1 MRKRNQKR
9 LPADL
14 EAYLAL
20 GPGEHIL
27 ADAAS
32 TGERWSVGT
41 ESALYLSGDGE
52 WRRLPWEAI
61 ERAEW
66 DSATSALTLVEVTDW
81 GQPEIPIV
89 VTVVDGGRL
98 IDLVRE
104 RVTKSVVI
112 RVFAAVH
119 GRKGLS
125 VVGRR
130 APTGKGDVTWSY
142 VLAAGLDP
150 ADPLVAEVADRT
162 LEEARAEL
170 AWL

>member
-1 MRKRNQKR
+1 M
-9 LPADL
+9 
-14 EAYLAL
+14 
-20 GPGEHIL
+20 
-27 ADAAS
+27 
-32 TGERWSVGT
+32 
-41 ESALYLSGDGE
+41 
-52 WRRLPWEAI
+52 
-61 ERAEW
+61 
-66 DSATSALTLVEVTDW
+66 
-81 GQPEIPIV
+81 
-89 VTVVDGGRL
+89 
-98 IDLVRE
+98 
-104 RVTKSVVI
+104 I

-150 ADPLVAEVADRT
+150 ADPLVTEVADRT